1 MIWSMSSIA
10 ASKHPDALK
19 RFCKVLLA
27 SASIPVLFP
36 PVLFD
41 VHANGEKHNEM
52 HIYSGMT
59 SQVLLY
65 PAAFRF
71 QSLTDTAAAKR
82 RREIFILR
90 NGRLGPNHE
99 PIERQL
105 LPVAVRSIST
115 LAKSH
120 GMNDLHRI
128 FVSSKRDRLDF
139 NLAVTPHSFR
149 EPTPEPCDPAYTHAV
164 FEVGFAHAKNDYNQ
178 AKVPPG
184 FEPPEPLH

>member
-1 MIWSMSSIA
+1 MLIIGSTDMDSQRPMIWSMSSIA

-41 VHANGEKHNEM
+41 VHANGEKHDEM
-52 HIYSGMT
+52 HIYSGVT

-99 PIERQL
+99 PIERKL
-105 LPVAVRSIST
+105 LPVAVRSTAHLPNLTARATCTESLWAANATGWTST
-115 LAKSH
+115 SPLS
-120 GMNDLHRI
+120 RT
-128 FVSSKRDRLDF
+128 VSGNQPQNPLIRFACR
-139 NLAVTPHSFR
+139 
-149 EPTPEPCDPAYTHAV
+149 PCL
-164 FEVGFAHAKNDYNQ
+164 K
-178 AKVPPG
+178 
-184 FEPPEPLH
+184 